1 MIEEY
6 DIGIVGAGPG
16 GISAAVEAS
25 SLGAKVLVVE
35 KDEVG
40 GVCLNKGCIPTKAF
54 LKSASLY
61 DELRRS
67 TDRGIN
73 YKDLTY
79 DLPRIKSHTTEIINR
94 IRGQIESTFKLR
106 KINYVKGR
114 ATFLDNQHILVD
126 DKEMKA
132 HSFIIACGSSPRP
145 LSSLAVDNKRI
156 FYSDGIFDIERM
168 PKDIAIVGAGPIGS
182 EFASFFSVFGVEVT
196 LIEMLERVLPKEDA
210 EISKRLEGI
219 FKKRGIKILTSCSS
233 LDFSTINA
241 EVILI
246 SIGRVANI
254 NDLGLEKIG
263 VTIKA
268 GAILVDEY
276 LRTSLPGI
284 FAVGD
289 CIGKY
294 NLAHMASAEGRV
306 AARNA
311 LGGKFKID
319 YTIVPQCVYSFP
331 EVASVGLTS
340 DDAIRCGY
348 EVRVGRVHFAAL
360 GRAQAYGE
368 TEGFIKLV
376 VDKRSE
382 AILGAQILGYYA
394 SELIGT
400 ISVAIRGKLKVKDL
414 ADVVQAHPTFSEGIQ
429 EVALGLL
436 RQAI

>member
-6 DIGIVGAGPG
+6 DIGVVGAGPG

-25 SLGAKVLVVE
+25 SLGARVLVVE

-54 LKSASLY
+54 LKSALLY
-61 DELRRS
+61 DELKRS
-67 TDRGIN
+67 TVRGIN
-73 YKDLTY
+73 YKDLSY
-79 DLPRIKSHTTEIINR
+79 DLPHIKNHTREIVNR
-94 IRGQIESTFKLR
+94 MRGQIESTFKLR
-106 KINYVKGR
+106 KISYLKGR

-168 PKDIAIVGAGPIGS
+168 PKDIAIVGAGPIGC

-196 LIEMLERVLPKEDA
+196 LIEMLERILPKEDVD
-210 EISKRLEGI
+210 ISKRLEGI
-219 FKKRGIKILTSCSS
+219 FKKRNIKILTSCSS
-233 LDFSTINA
+233 LDFSTINS

-246 SIGRVANI
+246 SIGRMANI

-263 VTIKA
+263 VTIKK
-268 GAILVDEY
+268 GAIFVDEY
-276 LRTSLPGI
+276 LQTNLPGI

-294 NLAHMASAEGRV
+294 NLAHVASAEGRV

-340 DDAIRCGY
+340 DDAVRCGY
-348 EVRVGRVHFAAL
+348 EVRVGRTHFAAL
-360 GRAQAYGE
+360 GRAQAYAE

-376 VDKRSE
+376 VDKKSE

-400 ISVAIRGKLKVKDL
+400 ISVAIKGKLKVKEL